1 MKIAIIGAGALGS
14 LFGGLLAKSGEEV
27 HLFDPIAREH
37 IARINAEGL
46 VIEEAGGGKEER
58 IRVKGTTEIAE
69 VGEAELV
76 ALFVKAPQ
84 TEAALRAAL
93 PAIGPATLVLSLQNG
108 LGPEEI
114 MERFLPRER
123 LLRGVTAQGSTFLG
137 PGRVRHAGRGPTW
150 LGPLGEGSDERF
162 VEEVIA
168 AFNRAG
174 IETHLE
180 RDIIRLVWKKLLVNV
195 GINALTAI
203 FDVRNGLLIEDHE
216 LNELMR
222 GALAEAVEVANA
234 RGLGFHL
241 PEVVAEVEEVCRLTA
256 ENLSSMLQ
264 DVRRGS
270 ETEIDYINGAL
281 VRTGKEC
288 GVPTPLNLL
297 LVRLVKALSGS
308 EGARSLKGGKLS

>member
-27 HLFDPIAREH
+27 HLFDPIAKEH
-37 IARINAEGL
+37 ISRIRAEGL

-69 VGEAELV
+69 VGKAELV

-84 TEAALRAAL
+84 TEKALRDAL

-114 MERFLPRER
+114 MESFLPRER
-123 LLRGVTAQGSTFLG
+123 LLRGVTAQGSTLLG

-150 LGPLGEGSDERF
+150 LGPLGGGPDDRL
-162 VEEVIA
+162 EEVVA

-174 IETHLE
+174 IETHIE
-180 RDIIRLVWKKLLVNV
+180 RDITRLLWKKLLVNA

-203 FDVRNGLLIEDHE
+203 FGVKNGELVLDPE
-216 LNELMR
+216 LNEIMR

-234 RGLGFHL
+234 HGLGFHL

-270 ETEIDYINGAL
+270 ETEIDYINGAI
-281 VRTGKEC
+281 VRAGEEC

-297 LVRLVKALSGS
+297 LVRLVKALSSCS
-308 EGARSLKGGKLS
+308 EGARSLK